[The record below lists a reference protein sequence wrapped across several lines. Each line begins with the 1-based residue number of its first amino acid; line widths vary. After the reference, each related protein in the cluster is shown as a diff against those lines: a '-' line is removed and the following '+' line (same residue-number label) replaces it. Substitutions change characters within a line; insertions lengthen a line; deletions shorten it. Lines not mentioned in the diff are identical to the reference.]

1 PKAPRHQYPKG
12 KTGTRYRIKRY
23 YCPNCRRLVE
33 QKPSDVLP
41 GHQLGIRLM
50 SWVVYL
56 REELRLSVNLV
67 QRYLEKAGLAVSQ
80 GEIEGICT
88 EMADYLR
95 PCYEGYRRELG
106 EGKAANMDETGMR
119 IEGENRWL
127 WAGVREDP
135 ETVVFHHDEHRSGA
149 AL

>member
-1 PKAPRHQYPKG
+1 MEDLLPPRLHVTK
-12 KTGTRYRIKRY
+12 YRIKRY
-23 YCPNCRRLVE
+23 YCSNCKRLVE
-33 QKPSDVLP
+33 RKPSDVLP